1 MKLQGHIN
9 FECLFCF
16 VISTRTLKT
25 VNQNTISNLIRVLE
39 KRFWSMSTDLTL
51 ECFMTMRT
59 ELAVRSDL
67 TVIKLATL
75 LSRHANQRTVSN
87 VWSVMIGWIWRT
99 SAKFILRKGH
109 LRSNSPQYWNSHKG
123 RCIKPLQRSWMLKGW
138 NKYFDV

>member
-1 MKLQGHIN
+1 MKLQGYIT
-9 FECLFCF
+9 FEYLFCF

-51 ECFMTMRT
+51 ECFMTMQT

-67 TVIKLATL
+67 TVIKFATL

-87 VWSVMIGWIWRT
+87 V
-99 SAKFILRKGH
+99 
-109 LRSNSPQYWNSHKG
+109 
-123 RCIKPLQRSWMLKGW
+123 
-138 NKYFDV
+138 